1 MQRVRPLNW
10 VQWLSLLLA
19 LTVAFTTPI
28 LYLRIAHIQSHENDA
43 LREILCFAEVRVRE
57 TPRLSTMQRRQAI
70 LFYRQALVDAH
81 LKPCK

>member
-1 MQRVRPLNW
+1 MRHLPINW
-10 VQWLSLLLA
+10 IQWLTLTLA
-19 LTVAFTTPI
+19 FTVAVTIPV
-28 LYLRIAHIQSHENDA
+28 LYLRVRHVQQHQNDA